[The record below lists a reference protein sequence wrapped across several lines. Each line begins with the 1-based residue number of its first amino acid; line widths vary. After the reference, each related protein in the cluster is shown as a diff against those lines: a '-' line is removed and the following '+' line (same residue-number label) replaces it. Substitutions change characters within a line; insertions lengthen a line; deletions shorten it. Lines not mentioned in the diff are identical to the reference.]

1 VHKKHTPTYIA
12 AVFIF
17 SPEGIFLKNVLIY
30 QQGFKEFIELLL
42 SGGWL
47 IFKGCLLSYTRVV

>member
-1 VHKKHTPTYIA
+1 M
-12 AVFIF
+12 
-17 SPEGIFLKNVLIY
+17 KNVLTY
-30 QQGFKEFIELLL
+30 QQGFKEFIGLLR